1 VAASVWGAAGL
12 VAGAGGTWAPTGRL
26 AAAATATATGPRAG
40 ARAKRAGRGEILDE
54 RSKDDRSIS
63 TLRPRSA
70 SGGAGRDEV
79 PAPAPGDRDR
89 DRIVR
94 LQDALRDILGGR
106 TLGHTRVGMR
116 VASVATGRL
125 FYARHADALMD
136 PASNQKVLAT
146 TAALM
151 RLGADWTYRTEL
163 SSIEPSP
170 DGVIAGNL
178 YLRGNGD
185 PSLRAVD
192 LSGWAAELR
201 RRGITAIEGGV
212 IADTRRLGDEGAT
225 AGGLRDEEITGSSP
239 PAPLVVDRGVTLVR
253 VHPGASAGAPAVVLT
268 NPPSAPA
275 VPAPGAAEP
284 GAPSAGGGAE
294 GEHSPSGFT
303 IINRAVTKDGGRT
316 RVTVQVGVSGGTMRI
331 EVSGRIALGAGG
343 VSFRR
348 RVPHPG
354 LHAAI
359 LLRAALLSE
368 GIRVRDAAGIG
379 GAPTGAGFA
388 LVNRSPPLSTL
399 LRRINKDSDN
409 DQAEHV
415 LQTVGAEERGGP
427 PTTEK
432 GLGVL
437 REVIG
442 SLGLKPTDYVPKN
455 GSGLGHANRITPAA
469 MTELLTALYFDPRVG
484 PDILQSLSVGGVDGT
499 TRNRF
504 KGTLAAHRVRV
515 KTGTLSGKS
524 CLSGLVGDGDEVL
537 VFSMMMQGFRGR
549 ALHAVRASQVGAV
562 NAMMRYVR
570 EGTGERIEW
579 PTTFDESN
587 VATDVETGGEIH
599 ESGEEGEQ
607 EGPDGVMAPTMEMPE
622 PSPPS
627 QTSPPPASP
636 SRHAR

>member
-1 VAASVWGAAGL
+1 
-12 VAGAGGTWAPTGRL
+12 
-26 AAAATATATGPRAG
+26 
-40 ARAKRAGRGEILDE
+40 
-54 RSKDDRSIS
+54 
-63 TLRPRSA
+63 
-70 SGGAGRDEV
+70 
-79 PAPAPGDRDR
+79 
-89 DRIVR
+89 
-94 LQDALRDILGGR
+94 LRDILGGR
-106 TLGHTRVGMR
+106 TLGHARVGMR

-125 FYARHADALMD
+125 FFARHADTLMD

-151 RLGADWTYRTEL
+151 RLGGAWTYRTEL
-163 SSIEPSP
+163 SSVEPSA
-170 DGVIAGNL
+170 DGVISGSL

-185 PSLRAVD
+185 PSLRAID
-192 LSGWAAELR
+192 LSDWAAELH
-201 RRGITAIEGGV
+201 RRGVTQIDGAV
-212 IADTRRLGDEGAT
+212 VADTRRLGDDGAAT
-225 AGGLRDEEITGSSP
+225 GDHADEAGSENVA
-239 PAPLVVDRGVTLVR
+239 APLVVDRGVTLVR
-253 VHPGASAGAPAVVLT
+253 IHPGPTAGSPALVITDPPALAPTPSGEAASPAPAVTSV
-268 NPPSAPA
+268 SAPA
-275 VPAPGAAEP
+275 PASASAAPTPPVRSTAVPPVEAERT
-284 GAPSAGGGAE
+284 A
-294 GEHSPSGFT
+294 SGFT
-303 IINRAVTKDGGRT
+303 IINRAVTKQSGHT
-316 RVTVQVGVSGGTMRI
+316 RVTVQVGVSGGTLRI
-331 EVSGRIALGAGG
+331 EVSGRIALGAAG

-359 LLRAALLSE
+359 LLRAALLAE
-368 GIRVRDAAGIG
+368 GIRVRDAASLGN
-379 GAPTGAGFA
+379 AAVPAGFV
-388 LVNRSPPLSTL
+388 LVHRSAPLTTL

-427 PTTEK
+427 PSTEK

-442 SLGLKPTDYVPKN
+442 SVGLKPADYVPKN

-515 KTGTLSGKS
+515 KTGTLNGKS

-570 EGTGERIEW
+570 EGSGERIEW
-579 PTTFDESN
+579 PTTFDETN
-587 VATDVETGGEIH
+587 VATDVETGGEVH

-607 EGPDGVMAPTMEMPE
+607 EGPDEVMAPTMELPD
-622 PSPPS
+622 SP
-627 QTSPPPASP
+627 TPAGAAAAPTAP
-636 SRHAR
+636 SRTR

>member
-1 VAASVWGAAGL
+1 VAGSVWGVAAL
-12 VAGAGGTWAPTGRL
+12 LAGGTFGPTGGVAT
-26 AAAATATATGPRAG
+26 AAARPRAE
-40 ARAKRAGRGEILDE
+40 ARAEHAGRGEIPDE

-63 TLRPRSA
+63 TVRPRSA
-70 SGGAGRDEV
+70 SGAAGRDEV
-79 PAPAPGDRDR
+79 PAPAAGDRDR

-163 SSIEPSP
+163 SSVEPSP

-212 IADTRRLGDEGAT
+212 IADTRRLGDESAP

-268 NPPSAPA
+268 NPPSVAAPPA
-275 VPAPGAAEP
+275 LTAPGAPEP
-284 GAPSAGGGAE
+284 GAPPASSGGGVE
-294 GEHSPSGFT
+294 SEHSPSGFT

-316 RVTVQVGVSGGTMRI
+316 RVTVQVGVSGGTLRI

-388 LVNRSPPLSTL
+388 LVNRSQPLSTL

-427 PTTEK
+427 PSTEK

-455 GSGLGHANRITPAA
+455 GSGLGHANRITPGA

-524 CLSGLVGDGDEVL
+524 CLSGLVGDGGEVL

-570 EGTGERIEW
+570 EGSGERIEW

-622 PSPPS
+622 PSPPP

>member
-1 VAASVWGAAGL
+1 MGAAAW
-12 VAGAGGTWAPTGRL
+12 VWSAGAGLAVGRSRPER
-26 AAAATATATGPRAG
+26 AASAASTERRGRH
-40 ARAKRAGRGEILDE
+40 AGRFETPSE
-54 RSKDDRSIS
+54 RSKDDRTTSS
-63 TLRPRSA
+63 VRPRSTPG
-70 SGGAGRDEV
+70 SGSGRDEV
-79 PAPAPGDRDR
+79 PTPAQGDRDR
-89 DRIVR
+89 ERIVR

-106 TLGHTRVGMR
+106 TLGHARVGMR

-125 FYARHADALMD
+125 FFARHADTLMD

-151 RLGADWTYRTEL
+151 RLGGDWTYRTEL
-163 SSIEPSP
+163 TSVEPNP
-170 DGVIAGNL
+170 EGVINGNL
-178 YLRGNGD
+178 YLRSNGD
-185 PSLRAVD
+185 PSLGAID
-192 LSGWAAELR
+192 LSAWAAELR
-201 RRGITAIEGGV
+201 RRGITAIDGGV
-212 IADTRRLGDEGAT
+212 VADTRRLGDESTGGGGA
-225 AGGLRDEEITGSSP
+225 RDDEAAPSPGSSG
-239 PAPLVVDRGVTLVR
+239 PLVVDRGVTLVR
-253 VHPGASAGAPAVVLT
+253 VHPGGTAGAPAVVLT
-268 NPPSAPA
+268 NPPAPPGPPARAESASGASATVA
-275 VPAPGAAEP
+275 VASADAER
-284 GAPSAGGGAE
+284 
-294 GEHSPSGFT
+294 SPSGFT
-303 IINRAVTKDGGRT
+303 IINRALTKDGGRT
-316 RVTVQVGVSGGTMRI
+316 RVTVQVGVTGGTLRI

-348 RVPHPG
+348 RVPHPA

-359 LLRAALLSE
+359 LMRAALLSE
-368 GIRVRDAAGIG
+368 GIRVRDAAAVGN
-379 GAPTGAGFA
+379 APVGTGFA
-388 LVNRSPPLSTL
+388 LVHRSRPLSTL

-427 PTTEK
+427 PSTEK

-442 SLGLKPTDYVPKN
+442 GLGLKPTDYVPKN

-515 KTGTLSGKS
+515 KTGTLNGKS

-570 EGTGERIEW
+570 EGSGERIEW
-579 PTTFDESN
+579 PTTFDETN

-607 EGPDGVMAPTMEMPE
+607 EGPDGIMAPTMELPVT
-622 PSPPS
+622 SPS
-627 QTSPPPASP
+627 QTLTTPPPGP
-636 SRHAR
+636 PRHAR